1 MSTFP
6 VIKLSGDARARGL
19 SYGRQLGSRIHRTF
33 AFYHDVVFRN
43 AALPKAELQKRTV
56 DLMALTRGVFPE
68 LVKEIEA
75 IAEAAEIEPWCV
87 FLLNART
94 EVLNASVGECTSL
107 AVPETRILAQTWD
120 WIRELEEL
128 VVITEVEKDDGQR
141 FVTLVEPGM
150 LAKIGM
156 NSRGFGVGLNFL
168 KAEQSLD
175 GVPVHLVL
183 RALLECSNLAEAR
196 EVIRRSG
203 LGKASFIPV
212 ATATGE
218 AAGFEF
224 AGNGMAELEPVDG
237 VLLHT
242 NHCLSDRLS
251 SEMLGSSAERL
262 ATTAAHLANDAARG
276 VEAMNRF
283 LSDATQ
289 GENAVQCAYRARPE
303 LNGLEVG
310 TCATIIMDLA
320 AGAFHFRRG
329 PDGAG
334 GFDVLRV

>member
-1 MSTFP
+1 MDEVARRLVISSKGSATLKSNREAKRSISSSSSTSGASGGSLGSSGRGKGSAKVVVGSGGGGNGVGAGTGARRTKSLAGP
-6 VIKLSGDARARGL
+6 AAPKSSQSVKELWRRRSRNQLGLLKNAASSGSSSAHGVAETQKVTSEHDLSGSGAPRDG
-19 SYGRQLGSRIHRTF
+19 
-33 AFYHDVVFRN
+33 D
-43 AALPKAELQKRTV
+43 
-56 DLMALTRGVFPE
+56 
-68 LVKEIEA
+68 EA
-75 IAEAAEIEPWCV
+75 IAEAARIEPWCV

-203 LGKASFIPV
+203 LGKASFI
-212 ATATGE
+212 
-218 AAGFEF
+218 
-224 AGNGMAELEPVDG
+224 LEK
-237 VLLHT
+237 
-242 NHCLSDRLS
+242 
-251 SEMLGSSAERL
+251 GSIKS
-262 ATTAAHLANDAARG
+262 
-276 VEAMNRF
+276 
-283 LSDATQ
+283 
-289 GENAVQCAYRARPE
+289 
-303 LNGLEVG
+303 
-310 TCATIIMDLA
+310 
-320 AGAFHFRRG
+320 
-329 PDGAG
+329 
-334 GFDVLRV
+334 